1 MMLFIYYLGRRR
13 PVSQSGSSDS
23 GWIRLENGTM
33 VRSQKSWSKTTSY
46 ETSYGGVQLNP
57 DERDEL
63 AAQLALGEVHDNT
76 NEISDETDDDKSK
89 SWSDLDEMKRRV
101 DAKMKAL
108 SEMPTNV
115 EPGFEE
121 QYRASGR

>member
-1 MMLFIYYLGRRR
+1 
-13 PVSQSGSSDS
+13 
-23 GWIRLENGTM
+23 M

-108 SEMPTNV
+108 SEMPKNV